1 MKPAIKF
8 VIVIEAELTSVI
20 NQIVCDFSL
29 KPRKKNGSKIVVAPN
44 GKVSGVSILPPH
56 SLSHCVEQ
64 DQARLRTVRD
74 AYRDQLR
81 GGRRRGRTITISLS
95 ES

>member
-44 GKVSGVSILPPH
+44 GKVSGVDHQKTKAEL
-56 SLSHCVEQ
+56 
-64 DQARLRTVRD
+64 DKKRRLTAKD
-74 AYRDQLR
+74 
-81 GGRRRGRTITISLS
+81 
-95 ES
+95 